1 MEFSQHF
8 PPQLSE
14 YASVRGYRAAD
25 KEACLSIFDSNCP
38 KFFDPSEK
46 TELTSFLG
54 DKDHDEY
61 FVVELNDDHGPRV
74 VGAGGYYVIQETGVV
89 GFSWGMIL
97 NEFHGRGL
105 GKLLT
110 TYRLNLLDNKFHH
123 QAIRLQTSQF
133 TCAFYALHGFVETER
148 EPDGFGDGIDRI
160 TMIRAEGYGLS

>member
-1 MEFSQHF
+1 MDSQHL

-14 YASVRGYRAAD
+14 HVSIRPYRAAD
-25 KEACLSIFDSNCP
+25 KDVCLSIFDSNCP
-38 KFFDPSEK
+38 KFFDPNEK
-46 TELTSFLG
+46 AELESFLG

-61 FVVELNDDHGPRV
+61 FVVELNEEHGPKV
-74 VGAGGYYVIQETGVV
+74 VGTGGYYVIPETGVV

-97 NEFHGRGL
+97 NEFHDRGL

-110 TYRLNLLDNKFHH
+110 TYRLNLLDKKFHH

-160 TMIRAEGYGLS
+160 TMIRPEGHELS